1 MADNLM
7 LDRELLRR
15 YDVTGPRY
23 TSYPTA
29 AQFTEVF
36 DAQRYRQRV
45 AWSNEDPMPRPLS
58 LYVHVPF
65 CRTVCFYC
73 ACNKVIT
80 ANYRRAE
87 RYLGRLIEE
96 LDLQAA
102 LFDDDRPVEQLHLG
116 GGTPTYF
123 TDQDLATLIQAIT
136 DRFPVAEGPERE
148 FSIEVDPRTVDRDRI
163 AGLAQLGFNRLS
175 LGVQD
180 FDPDV
185 QKAINRIQSVEDTAA
200 VVDEARR
207 QGFHSINLDL
217 MYGLPYQTP
226 ERLARTLDAVMQI
239 RPDRIALYN
248 YAHMPHMFRIQRQIN
263 DDSLPSA
270 DTKLSLLIEAMERLS
285 ANGYQYIG
293 MDHFALPTDELAQAA
308 NNGTLHRNFQG
319 YATRPDL
326 DLIGLGA
333 SSIGQIGDAYC
344 QNKRDPEGHAE
355 AVAAGRLP
363 IWRGVELSADDR
375 LRRDVIQAVMCQ
387 GRVDFAAVEERHGIM
402 FRQYFGSALVELMPL
417 VDDGLVEIGRESL
430 TVTDRGWFFLRN
442 VAMPFDAYLAEARG
456 ERRFSRVI

>member
-1 MADNLM
+1 MANRLP
-7 LDRELLRR
+7 LERELLRR

-29 AQFTEVF
+29 AQFTEAF
-36 DAQRYRQRV
+36 DGRRYRERV
-45 AWSNEDPMPRPLS
+45 AAGNGDPMPRALS

-87 RYLGRLIEE
+87 RYLDRLIQE

-123 TDQDLATLIQAIT
+123 TDADLERLIGAIR
-136 DRFPVAEGPERE
+136 DRFPLADPPVRE
-148 FSIEVDPRTVDRDRI
+148 FSIEVDPRTVDRERV
-163 AGLAQLGFNRLS
+163 ARLAELGFNRLS

-180 FDPDV
+180 FDSDV
-185 QKAINRIQSVEDTAA
+185 QKAINRIQGVEDTAD
-200 VVDEARR
+200 VVAEARAR
-207 QGFHSINLDL
+207 GFHSVNLDL
-217 MYGLPYQTP
+217 MYGLPLQTP
-226 ERLARTLDAVMQI
+226 KRLNRTLDAVQDI

-248 YAHMPHMFRIQRQIN
+248 YAHMPQMFRIQRQIAEA
-263 DDSLPSA
+263 SLPSA
-270 DTKLSLLIEAMERLS
+270 ENKLTLLIEAMQRL
-285 ANGYQYIG
+285 AEGGYQYIG
-293 MDHFALPTDELAQAA
+293 MDHFALPGDELAQAA
-308 NNGTLHRNFQG
+308 DDGTLHRNFQG

-333 SSIGQIGDAYC
+333 SSIGQIGDAYS
-344 QNKRDPEGHAE
+344 QNRRDPEGHAE
-355 AVAAGRLP
+355 AVSAGELP

-375 LRRDVIQAVMCQ
+375 LRRDVIQSVMCQ
-387 GRVDFAAVEERHGIM
+387 GRVDFGTVEERHGVI
-402 FRQYFGSALVELMPL
+402 FRQYFAEALEELTPL
-417 VDDGLVEIGRESL
+417 VDDGLLDIHSQGL
-430 TVTDRGWFFLRN
+430 AVTERGQFFLRN
-442 VAMPFDAYLAEARG
+442 VAMPFDAYLAEARNQ
-456 ERRFSRVI
+456 RRFSRVI

>member
-1 MADNLM
+1 MADNLV
-7 LDRELLRR
+7 LDRGLLRQ

-87 RYLGRLIEE
+87 RYLDRLIQE

-123 TDQDLATLIQAIT
+123 TDEDLARLIQAIG
-136 DRFPVAEGPERE
+136 DRFPLSQGPERE
-148 FSIEVDPRTVDRDRI
+148 FSIEVDPRTVNRERI
-163 AGLAQLGFNRLS
+163 EGLAALGFNRLS

-226 ERLARTLDAVMQI
+226 ERLARTLDAVMDI

-248 YAHMPHMFRIQRQIN
+248 YAHMPQMFRIQRQIN
-263 DDSLPSA
+263 DESLPPA
-270 DTKLSLLIEAMERLS
+270 ETKLTLLIEAMQRLS
-285 ANGYQYIG
+285 ADGYQYIG
-293 MDHFALPTDELAQAA
+293 MDHFALPDDELARAA

-387 GRVDFAAVEERHGIM
+387 GGVDFSAVEERHGIM
-402 FRQYFGSALVELMPL
+402 FRQYFAPALDELSPL

-430 TVTDRGWFFLRN
+430 RVTERGRFFLRN
-442 VAMPFDAYLAEARG
+442 VAMPFDAYLAETRG

>member
-1 MADNLM
+1 MADNLL

-29 AQFTEVF
+29 AQFTEAF

-65 CRTVCFYC
+65 CKTVCFYC

-87 RYLGRLIEE
+87 RYLERLIQE

-123 TDQDLATLIQAIT
+123 TDEDLARLINAIAE
-136 DRFPVAEGPERE
+136 RFPLADPDTRE
-148 FSIEVDPRTVDRDRI
+148 FSIEVDPRTVDRDRVRS
-163 AGLAQLGFNRLS
+163 LAELGFNRLS

-180 FDPDV
+180 FDADV
-185 QKAINRIQSVEDTAA
+185 QKAINRIQGIQDTADVA
-200 VVDEARR
+200 DEARR
-207 QGFHSINLDL
+207 QGFRSINLDL
-217 MYGLPYQTP
+217 MYGLPRQTP
-226 ERLARTLDAVMQI
+226 ERLSRTLDAVMDI

-248 YAHMPHMFRIQRQIN
+248 YAHMPQMFKVQRQIP
-263 DDSLPSA
+263 DDSLPPAES
-270 DTKLSLLIEAMERLS
+270 KLTLLIEAMERLS
-285 ANGYQYIG
+285 GDGYQYIG
-293 MDHFALPTDELAQAA
+293 MDHFALPDDELAQAA
-308 NNGTLHRNFQG
+308 NDGTLHRNFQG

-355 AVAAGRLP
+355 AVAAGRLAV
-363 IWRGVELSADDR
+363 WRGVELSADDR

-387 GRVDFAAVEERHGIM
+387 GGVDFGAVEERHGIV
-402 FRQYFGSALVELMPL
+402 FRQYFGEALVELAPL

-430 TVTDRGWFFLRN
+430 RVTEHGRFFLRN
-442 VAMPFDAYLAEARG
+442 VAMPFDAYLAEARA

>member
-1 MADNLM
+1 MANRLP
-7 LDRELLRR
+7 LERELLRR

-29 AQFTEVF
+29 AQFTEAF
-36 DAQRYRQRV
+36 DAGRYRERV
-45 AWSNEDPMPRPLS
+45 AAGNGDPMPRALS

-87 RYLGRLIEE
+87 RYLDRLIQE

-123 TDQDLATLIQAIT
+123 TDADLERLIGAIR
-136 DRFPVAEGPERE
+136 DRFPLADPSVRE
-148 FSIEVDPRTVDRDRI
+148 FSIEVDPRTVDRERV
-163 AGLAQLGFNRLS
+163 ARLAELGFNRLS
-175 LGVQD
+175 VGVQD

-185 QKAINRIQSVEDTAA
+185 QKAINRIQGVEDTAD
-200 VVDEARR
+200 VVAEARAR
-207 QGFHSINLDL
+207 GFHSVNLDL
-217 MYGLPYQTP
+217 MYGLPLQTP
-226 ERLARTLDAVMQI
+226 KRLNRTLDAVQDI

-248 YAHMPHMFRIQRQIN
+248 YAHMPQMFRIQRQIAEA
-263 DDSLPSA
+263 SLPSA
-270 DTKLSLLIEAMERLS
+270 ENKLTLLIEAMQRL
-285 ANGYQYIG
+285 AEGGYQYIG
-293 MDHFALPTDELAQAA
+293 MDHFALPGDELAQAA
-308 NNGTLHRNFQG
+308 DDGTLHRNFQG

-333 SSIGQIGDAYC
+333 SSIGQIGDAYS
-344 QNKRDPEGHAE
+344 QNRRDPEGHAE
-355 AVAAGRLP
+355 AVSAGELP

-375 LRRDVIQAVMCQ
+375 LRRDVIQSVMCQ
-387 GRVDFAAVEERHGIM
+387 GRVDFGTVEERHGVI
-402 FRQYFGSALVELMPL
+402 FRQYFAEALEELTPL
-417 VDDGLVEIGRESL
+417 VDDGLLDIHSQGL
-430 TVTDRGWFFLRN
+430 AVTERGQFFLRN
-442 VAMPFDAYLAEARG
+442 VAMPFDAYLAEARNQ
-456 ERRFSRVI
+456 RRFSRVI

>member
-1 MADNLM
+1 MTDHLM

-29 AQFTEVF
+29 AQFTEAF
-36 DAQRYRQRV
+36 NEQRYRQRV
-45 AWSNEDPMPRPLS
+45 QWSNEDPMPRPLS

-87 RYLGRLIEE
+87 RYLDRLIQE
-96 LDLQAA
+96 LELQAA

-123 TDQDLATLIQAIT
+123 TDDDLGRLIQAIGE
-136 DRFPVAEGPERE
+136 RFPLASPEKRE
-148 FSIEVDPRTVDRDRI
+148 FSIEIDPRTVDRDRI
-163 AGLAQLGFNRLS
+163 ARLASLGFNRIS

-185 QKAINRIQSVEDTAA
+185 QKAVNRLQGVEETAEVVAAARAHGFRSV
-200 VVDEARR
+200 
-207 QGFHSINLDL
+207 NLDL
-217 MYGLPYQTP
+217 MYGLPLQTP
-226 ERLARTLDAVMQI
+226 ERLARTLDAVLAI

-248 YAHMPHMFRIQRQIN
+248 YAHMPQMFRIQRQIA
-263 DDSLPSA
+263 DDSLPPA
-270 DTKLSLLIEAMERLS
+270 GVKLTLLIEAMQRL
-285 ANGYQYIG
+285 AAAGYQYIG
-293 MDHFALPTDELAQAA
+293 MDHFALPSDELAKAA
-308 NNGTLHRNFQG
+308 NEGTLHRNFQG

-344 QNKRDPEGHAE
+344 QNRRDPESHAE

-363 IWRGVELSADDR
+363 VWRGVALSADDR
-375 LRRDVIQAVMCQ
+375 LRRDVIQAIMC
-387 GRVDFAAVEERHGIM
+387 RHSVSFDVIEERHGII
-402 FRQYFGSALVELMPL
+402 FKQYFDEALSALLPL
-417 VDDGLVEIGRESL
+417 QEDGMLEIGRNAL
-430 TVTDRGWFFLRN
+430 HVTEQGRFFLRN
-442 VAMPFDAYLAEARG
+442 VAMPFDAYLNAAPM
-456 ERRFSRVI
+456 ERRFSKVI

>member
-1 MADNLM
+1 MADNLL

-29 AQFTEVF
+29 AQFTEAF

-65 CRTVCFYC
+65 CKTVCFYC

-87 RYLGRLIEE
+87 RYLERLIQE

-123 TDQDLATLIQAIT
+123 TDEDLARLINAIAE
-136 DRFPVAEGPERE
+136 RFPLADPDTRE
-148 FSIEVDPRTVDRDRI
+148 FSIEVDPRTVDRDRVRS
-163 AGLAQLGFNRLS
+163 LAELGFNRLS

-180 FDPDV
+180 FDADV
-185 QKAINRIQSVEDTAA
+185 QKAINRIQGIQDTADVA
-200 VVDEARR
+200 DEARR
-207 QGFHSINLDL
+207 QGFRSINLDL
-217 MYGLPYQTP
+217 MYGLPRQTP
-226 ERLARTLDAVMQI
+226 DRLSRTLDAVMDI

-248 YAHMPHMFRIQRQIN
+248 YAHMPQMFKVQRQIP
-263 DDSLPSA
+263 DDSLPPAES
-270 DTKLSLLIEAMERLS
+270 KLTLLIEAMERLS
-285 ANGYQYIG
+285 GDGYQYIG
-293 MDHFALPTDELAQAA
+293 MDHFALPDDELAQAA
-308 NNGTLHRNFQG
+308 NDGTLHRNFQG

-363 IWRGVELSADDR
+363 VWRGVELSADDR

-387 GRVDFAAVEERHGIM
+387 GGVDFNAVEERHGIV
-402 FRQYFGSALVELMPL
+402 FRQYFGEALVELAPL

-430 TVTDRGWFFLRN
+430 RVTEHGRFFLRN
-442 VAMPFDAYLAEARG
+442 VAMPFDAYLAEARA

>member
-1 MADNLM
+1 MADRLP
-7 LDRELLRR
+7 LERDLLRR

-29 AQFTEVF
+29 AQFTEAF
-36 DAQRYRQRV
+36 DAERYRQQV

-87 RYLGRLIEE
+87 QYLERLIDE

-123 TDQDLATLIQAIT
+123 TDDDLARLITAIN
-136 DRFPVAEGPERE
+136 DRFPLAAPADRE
-148 FSIEVDPRTVDRDRI
+148 FSIEVDPRTVDRARI
-163 AGLAQLGFNRLS
+163 AQLAELGFNRLS

-180 FDPDV
+180 FDADV
-185 QKAINRIQSVEDTAA
+185 QKAINRIQGVQDTAD
-200 VVDEARR
+200 VVAEARA
-207 QGFHSINLDL
+207 QGFHSVNLDL
-217 MYGLPYQTP
+217 MYGLPLQTP
-226 ERLARTLDAVMQI
+226 ERLSRTLDAVLDI

-248 YAHMPHMFRIQRQIN
+248 YAHMPEMFRIQRQIR
-263 DDSLPSA
+263 DGSLPA
-270 DTKLSLLIEAMERLS
+270 AEEKLTLLIEAMQRL
-285 ANGYQYIG
+285 AGAGYRYIG
-293 MDHFALPTDELAQAA
+293 MDHFALPGDELAQAA
-308 NNGTLHRNFQG
+308 EDGTLHRNFQG

-333 SSIGQIGDAYC
+333 SSIGQIGDAYS
-344 QNKRDPEGHAE
+344 QNRRDPESHAT
-355 AVAAGRLP
+355 AVSAGELP
-363 IWRGVELSADDR
+363 VWRGVELTADDR
-375 LRRDVIQAVMCQ
+375 LRRDVIQSVMCQ
-387 GRVDFAAVEERHGIM
+387 GTIDFEAVGERHGIV
-402 FRQYFGSALVELMPL
+402 FNQYFGDALEALTPL
-417 VDDGLVEIGRESL
+417 VDDGLVTIGERSL
-430 TVTDRGWFFLRN
+430 QVTDRGQFFLRN
-442 VAMPFDAYLAEARG
+442 VAMPFDAYLAEASNA
-456 ERRFSRVI
+456 RRFSRVI

>member
-1 MADNLM
+1 MADHLM
-7 LDRELLRR
+7 LDRELLQR

-29 AQFTEVF
+29 AQFTEAF
-36 DAQRYRQRV
+36 NEKRYRQRV
-45 AWSNEDPMPRPLS
+45 QWGNEDPMPRPLS

-87 RYLGRLIEE
+87 RYLDRLIQE

-123 TDQDLATLIQAIT
+123 TDEDLARLIETIGQ
-136 DRFPVAEGPERE
+136 RFPLAPPSQRE
-148 FSIEVDPRTVDRDRI
+148 FSIEIDPRTVDRDRV
-163 AGLAQLGFNRLS
+163 ARLAELGFNRIS

-185 QKAINRIQSVEDTAA
+185 QKAINRVQGVQETAN
-200 VVDEARR
+200 VVAAARE
-207 QGFHSINLDL
+207 QGFYSVNLDL
-217 MYGLPYQTP
+217 MYGLPQQTP
-226 ERLARTLDAVMQI
+226 ERLSRTLDAVLDI

-248 YAHMPHMFRIQRQIN
+248 YAHMPQMFRIQRQIA
-263 DDSLPSA
+263 DESLPSA
-270 DTKLSLLIEAMERLS
+270 SVKLNLLIEAMQRLS
-285 ANGYQYIG
+285 AAGYQYIG
-293 MDHFALPTDELAQAA
+293 MDHFALPNDELAQAA
-308 NNGTLHRNFQG
+308 NKGTLHRNFQG

-344 QNKRDPEGHAE
+344 QNRRDPEGHAE

-363 IWRGVELSADDR
+363 VWRGVELSADDR
-375 LRRDVIQAVMCQ
+375 LRRDVIQAVMC
-387 GRVDFAAVEERHGIM
+387 RHYVDFDAVEERHGVV
-402 FRQYFGSALVELMPL
+402 FRQYFGDALAALAPL
-417 VDDGLVEIGRESL
+417 QDDGMVEIGRNSIQVSE
-430 TVTDRGWFFLRN
+430 RGRFFLRN
-442 VAMPFDAYLAEARG
+442 VAMPFDAYLNAAPM
-456 ERRFSRVI
+456 ERRFSKVI

>member
-1 MADNLM
+1 MADNLL

-29 AQFTEVF
+29 AQFTEAF

-65 CRTVCFYC
+65 CKTVCFYC

-87 RYLGRLIEE
+87 RYLERLIQE

-123 TDQDLATLIQAIT
+123 TDEDLARLINAIAE
-136 DRFPVAEGPERE
+136 RFPLADPDTRE
-148 FSIEVDPRTVDRDRI
+148 FSIEVDPRTVDRDRVRS
-163 AGLAQLGFNRLS
+163 LAELGFNRLS

-180 FDPDV
+180 FDADV
-185 QKAINRIQSVEDTAA
+185 QKAINRIQGIQDTADVA
-200 VVDEARR
+200 DEARR
-207 QGFHSINLDL
+207 QGFRSINLDL
-217 MYGLPYQTP
+217 MYGLPRQTP
-226 ERLARTLDAVMQI
+226 ERLSRTLDAVMDI

-248 YAHMPHMFRIQRQIN
+248 YAHMPQMFKVQRQIP
-263 DDSLPSA
+263 DDSLPPAES
-270 DTKLSLLIEAMERLS
+270 KLTLLIEAMQRLS
-285 ANGYQYIG
+285 GDGYQYIG
-293 MDHFALPTDELAQAA
+293 MDHFALPDDELAQAA
-308 NNGTLHRNFQG
+308 NDGTLHRNFQG

-363 IWRGVELSADDR
+363 VWRGVELSADDR

-387 GRVDFAAVEERHGIM
+387 GGVDFNAVEERHGIV
-402 FRQYFGSALVELMPL
+402 FRQYFGEALAEMTPLVE
-417 VDDGLVEIGRESL
+417 DGLVEIGRESL
-430 TVTDRGWFFLRN
+430 RVTEHGRFFLRN
-442 VAMPFDAYLAEARG
+442 VAMPFDAYLAEARA

>member
-1 MADNLM
+1 MADTLP
-7 LDRELLRR
+7 LERDLLRR

-45 AWSNEDPMPRPLS
+45 IESNEDPMPRPLS

-87 RYLGRLIEE
+87 RYLDRLIQE

-123 TDQDLATLIQAIT
+123 TDEDLARLIQAIRE
-136 DRFPVAEGPERE
+136 RFPLAAPDVRE

-163 AGLAQLGFNRLS
+163 ARLADLGFNRLS

-180 FDPDV
+180 FDADV
-185 QKAINRIQSVEDTAA
+185 QKAINRIQGVRDTAD
-200 VVDEARR
+200 VVAEARA
-207 QGFHSINLDL
+207 QGFHSVNLDL
-217 MYGLPYQTP
+217 MYGLPLQTP
-226 ERLARTLDAVMQI
+226 QRLSRTLDAVLDI

-248 YAHMPHMFRIQRQIN
+248 YAHMPQMFRIQRQISEA
-263 DDSLPSA
+263 SLPPA
-270 DTKLSLLIEAMERLS
+270 ETKLTLLIEAMQRL
-285 ANGYQYIG
+285 AEGGYQYIG
-293 MDHFALPTDELAQAA
+293 MDHFALPGDELAQAA
-308 NNGTLHRNFQG
+308 NDGTLHRNFQG

-333 SSIGQIGDAYC
+333 SSIGQIGDAYS

-363 IWRGVELSADDR
+363 IWRGVALSADDR

-387 GRVDFAAVEERHGIM
+387 GRVDFHAVEERHGVV
-402 FRQYFGSALVELMPL
+402 FRQYFREALDELTPL
-417 VDDGLVEIGRESL
+417 VDDGLVHVGHNGL
-430 TVTDRGWFFLRN
+430 AVTPRGQFFLRN
-442 VAMPFDAYLAEARG
+442 VAMPFDAYLADARNQ
-456 ERRFSRVI
+456 RRFSRVI

>member
-1 MADNLM
+1 MADNLL
-7 LDRELLRR
+7 LDRDLLRR

-29 AQFTEVF
+29 AQFTEAF
-36 DAQRYRQRV
+36 DEQRYHQRV

-87 RYLGRLIEE
+87 RYLERLIQE

-116 GGTPTYF
+116 GGTPTYY
-123 TDQDLATLIQAIT
+123 TDEDLARLINAIAE
-136 DRFPVAEGPERE
+136 RFPLADPDIRE
-148 FSIEVDPRTVDRDRI
+148 FSIEVDPRTVDRDRVRRL
-163 AGLAQLGFNRLS
+163 AGLGFNRLS

-185 QKAINRIQSVEDTAA
+185 QRAINRIQGVEDTAA

-207 QGFHSINLDL
+207 QGFRSVNLDL
-217 MYGLPYQTP
+217 MYGLPQQTP
-226 ERLARTLDAVMQI
+226 ERLARTLDAVLDI

-248 YAHMPHMFRIQRQIN
+248 YAHMPQMFRIQRQIA
-263 DDSLPSA
+263 DASLPPA
-270 DTKLSLLIEAMERLS
+270 EAKLTLLIEAMERL
-285 ANGYQYIG
+285 AGDGYHYIG
-293 MDHFALPTDELAQAA
+293 MDHFALPGDELAEAA
-308 NNGTLHRNFQG
+308 NDGSLHRNFQG

-333 SSIGQIGDAYC
+333 SSIGQIGDAYS
-344 QNKRDPEGHAE
+344 QNRRDPEGHAE

-363 IWRGVELSADDR
+363 VWRGVELSADDR

-387 GRVDFAAVEERHGIM
+387 GGVDFSAVEERHGIV
-402 FRQYFGSALVELMPL
+402 FRQYFGDALEALMPL
-417 VDDGLVEIGRESL
+417 LEDGLVEIGRDAL
-430 TVTDRGWFFLRN
+430 RVTGQGRFFLRN
-442 VAMPFDAYLAEARG
+442 VAMPFDAYLAEARA